1 MSGSN
6 TKAQFYKQPRYYSD
20 FSCMGG
26 SCPMS
31 CCLVWR
37 VDWKRDEVE
46 KLKNAE
52 CSDELRTLI
61 DNSFVQF
68 KDNSEKFVIKMD
80 YKNRCP
86 FLTEDNFCLIQ
97 RELGADYLSHT
108 CTIYPR
114 SARLI
119 GNTVL
124 HYCTLSCFRIMDTLC
139 NDSEC
144 MVLENYIKKS
154 KKISV
159 AYMDQDI
166 DIINHPEL
174 KYRQQLFDFF
184 YEIISDGSR
193 SVEASVILGALA
205 AQSIS
210 KLIERGAYDKI
221 PESIQ
226 ILKKQLKNPEQIKK
240 LENIPANYA
249 IKLGFASELSRL
261 VIRSDMIKLISEED
275 GGISAAK
282 YNEGMRK
289 FREDFAD
296 RPFALRNIALNLFM
310 ECRMPFRDNEYSF
323 YENYCY
329 FAASFAAMKLAA
341 ASFYLSKG
349 EHEFKVSAAYISR
362 AFAHND
368 LNVKQII
375 DIYKSFN
382 CTSPAYIAI
391 IVS

>member
-1 MSGSN
+1 
-6 TKAQFYKQPRYYSD
+6 
-20 FSCMGG
+20 
-26 SCPMS
+26 MS

-52 CSDELRTLI
+52 CSDKLRTLI
-61 DNSFVQF
+61 DNSFVQYG
-68 KDNSEKFVIKMD
+68 DDSEKFVIKMD
-80 YKNRCP
+80 DKQRCP
-86 FLTEDNFCLIQ
+86 FLTDDNFCAIQ
-97 RELGADYLSHT
+97 RELGAEYLSHT

-114 SARLI
+114 TARLI

-124 HYCTLSCFRIMDTLC
+124 NYCTLSCFRIMDTLC

-144 MVLENYIKKS
+144 MVLENHILRS
-154 KKISV
+154 KKTSV
-159 AYMDQDI
+159 SYMDEDVDI
-166 DIINHPEL
+166 MNHPEL
-174 KYRQQLFDFF
+174 KYRRQLFDFF
-184 YEIISDGSR
+184 YEIISADSR
-193 SVEASVILGALA
+193 SVEISVILGALA

-210 KLIERGAYDKI
+210 KLIEKGAYDKI
-221 PESIQ
+221 PESIP
-226 ILKKQLKNPEQIKK
+226 ILKKQLKNPEQVKK
-240 LENIPANYA
+240 LENINQNYA

-261 VIRSDMIKLISEED
+261 VMRSDMIKLISEED
-275 GGISAAK
+275 GGISVAK

-289 FREDFAD
+289 FQEDFAD
-296 RPFALRNIALNLFM
+296 RPFALRNIALNLFL

-329 FAASFAAMKLAA
+329 FAAAFAAIKFVAA
-341 ASFYLSKG
+341 AFYTDKG
-349 EHEFKVSAAYISR
+349 EYEFKVSSAYISR
-362 AFAHND
+362 AFAHNNF
-368 LNVKQII
+368 NVKQII

>member
-6 TKAQFYKQPRYYSD
+6 AAAQFYRQPRYYND
-20 FSCMGG
+20 FSCIGG

-37 VDWKRDEVE
+37 IDWLKNEVE

-61 DNSFVQF
+61 DNSFVQD
-68 KDNSEKFVIKMD
+68 KDNSEVFVIKMD
-80 YKNRCP
+80 NKKRCP
-86 FLTEDNFCLIQ
+86 FLTEDNFCIIQ
-97 RELGADYLSHT
+97 RELGAEYLSHT
-108 CTIYPR
+108 CMVYPR
-114 SARLI
+114 NSRLS

-124 HYCTLSCFRIMDTLC
+124 NYCNLSCFRIMDMLC
-139 NDSEC
+139 NESNC
-144 MVLENYIKKS
+144 MILENYISKS
-154 KKISV
+154 KKICKV
-159 AYMDQDI
+159 DI
-166 DIINHPEL
+166 DKDVDIFNHPEF
-174 KYRQQLFDFF
+174 KYRQQLFEFF
-184 YEIISDGSR
+184 YEIISDDSH
-193 SVEASVILGALA
+193 SVETSIILGALA

-210 KLIERGAYDKI
+210 KLIEKGAYDKI
-221 PESIQ
+221 PESIP

-240 LENIPANYA
+240 LENINQNYA
-249 IKLGFASELSRL
+249 IKLGFASEISRL
-261 VIRSDMIKLISEED
+261 IIRSDMIKLISEED

-282 YNEGMRK
+282 YNDGMRK
-289 FREDFAD
+289 FRDDFAD
-296 RPFALRNIALNLFM
+296 RPFALRNIALNLLL
-310 ECRMPFRDNEYSF
+310 ECKMPFRNNEYSL

-329 FAASFAAMKLAA
+329 FAAAFAAIKFVA
-341 ASFYLSKG
+341 ASFYVSKG
-349 EHEFKVSAAYISR
+349 EYEFKTSAAYISR

-375 DIYKSFN
+375 DIYNSFN